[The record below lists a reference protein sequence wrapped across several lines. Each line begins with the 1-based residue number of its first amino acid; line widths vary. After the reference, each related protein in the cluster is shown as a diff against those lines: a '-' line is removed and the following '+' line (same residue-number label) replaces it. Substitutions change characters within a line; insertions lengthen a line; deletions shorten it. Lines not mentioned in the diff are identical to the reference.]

1 MSNQIKGMIK
11 AIFPT
16 IQVSEK
22 FTKREVVITTTTD
35 MYPQDILV
43 QFTQDKCAVL
53 DLYKSGDEVDVDY
66 NLRGRQWISP
76 QGEAKYFNTIEGWRI
91 SLASGASPI
100 PQDVQKTVP
109 VEQLAPTQEQGDDD
123 LPF

>member
-1 MSNQIKGMIK
+1 MSNQIKGRIK
-11 AIFPT
+11 TIFPT
-16 IQVSEK
+16 IQVSDK
-22 FTKREVVITTTTD
+22 FAKRDVVITTTTD

-43 QFTQDKCAVL
+43 QFTQDKCAIL

-66 NLRGRQWISP
+66 NLKGREWINP

-91 SLASGASPI
+91 NRASGASPI
-100 PQDVQKTVP
+100 PKEVQKDVP
-109 VEQLAPTQEQGDDD
+109 VEQVEDIND

>member
-1 MSNQIKGMIK
+1 MSNQIKGRIK
-11 AIFPT
+11 VIFPA

-22 FTKREVVITTTTD
+22 FTKRDVVITTTTD

-43 QFTQDKCAVL
+43 QFTQDRCAVL
-53 DLYKSGDEVDVDY
+53 DTYKVGQEVDVDY
-66 NLRGRQWISP
+66 NLRGREWINP

-91 SLASGASPI
+91 NLASGASPI
-100 PQDVQKTVP
+100 PQEIQKDAP
-109 VEQLAPTQEQGDDD
+109 VEQVEGINN

>member
-1 MSNQIKGMIK
+1 MSNQIKGRIK

-16 IQVSEK
+16 IQVSDK
-22 FTKREVVITTTTD
+22 FAKRDVVITTTTD

-53 DLYKSGDEVDVDY
+53 DLYKAGDEVDVDY
-66 NLRGRQWISP
+66 NLKGREWINP
-76 QGEAKYFNTIEGWRI
+76 QGETKYFNTIEGWRI
-91 SLASGASPI
+91 NRASGASPI
-100 PQDVQKTVP
+100 PP
-109 VEQLAPTQEQGDDD
+109 QEQKDAPDEQVEDIDD

>member
-1 MSNQIKGMIK
+1 MSNQIKGRIK
-11 AIFPT
+11 TIFPT
-16 IQVSEK
+16 IQVSDK
-22 FTKREVVITTTTD
+22 FSKRDVVVTTTTD

-66 NLRGRQWISP
+66 NLKGREWTNP
-76 QGEAKYFNTIEGWRI
+76 QGEVKYFNTIEGWRI
-91 SLASGASPI
+91 SKTSSASPI
-100 PQDVQKTVP
+100 PQDVKKDVP
-109 VEQLAPTQEQGDDD
+109 VEQLGGQINDDN

>member
-1 MSNQIKGMIK
+1 MSNQIKGKIK

-22 FTKREVVITTTTD
+22 FSKRDVVVTTTTD

-53 DLYKSGDEVDVDY
+53 DTYKSGDEVDVDY
-66 NLRGRQWISP
+66 NLKGREWINP

-91 SLASGASPI
+91 GLASGSRKVDQTPVNQT
-100 PQDVQKTVP
+100 PVP
-109 VEQLAPTQEQGDDD
+109 PEVVEEADDD

>member
-22 FTKREVVITTTTD
+22 FTKRDVVITTTTD

>member
-1 MSNQIKGMIK
+1 MSNQIKGRIK

-16 IQVSEK
+16 IQISDK
-22 FTKREVVITTTTD
+22 FTKRDVVITTTTD

-43 QFTQDKCAVL
+43 QFTQDKCVVL
-53 DLYKSGDEVDVDY
+53 DFYNPGNEVDVDY
-66 NLRGRQWISP
+66 NLKGREWINP

-91 SLASGASPI
+91 NHASGASPI
-100 PQDVQKTVP
+100 PKEVQKDIP
-109 VEQLAPTQEQGDDD
+109 IEQVAGQTEEDTG

>member
-1 MSNQIKGMIK
+1 MSNQIKGRIK
-11 AIFPT
+11 TIFPT

-22 FTKREVVITTTTD
+22 FTKRDVVVTTTTD

-43 QFTQDKCAVL
+43 QFTQDKCVVL

-66 NLRGRQWISP
+66 NLKGREWTNP
-76 QGEAKYFNTIEGWRI
+76 QGEIKYFNTIEGWRI
-91 SLASGASPI
+91 NRTSGVSPI
-100 PQDVQKTVP
+100 PQDVEKEGP
-109 VEQLAPTQEQGDDD
+109 VEQIEDVDN

>member
-1 MSNQIKGMIK
+1 M
-11 AIFPT
+11 IFPT

-22 FTKREVVITTTTD
+22 FTKRDVVITTTTD

-53 DLYKSGDEVDVDY
+53 YTYKVGQEVDVDY
-66 NLRGRQWISP
+66 NLRGKEWINP
-76 QGEAKYFNTIEGWRI
+76 QGEPKYFNTIEGWRI
-91 SLASGASPI
+91 SLASGESPI

-109 VEQLAPTQEQGDDD
+109 VQQLAPIQEGEDDN

>member
-1 MSNQIKGMIK
+1 MSNQIKGRIK

>member
-1 MSNQIKGMIK
+1 MSNQIKGRIK
-11 AIFPT
+11 TIFPT

-22 FTKREVVITTTTD
+22 FSKRDVVITTTTD

-43 QFTQDKCAVL
+43 QFTQDRCAVL
-53 DLYKSGDEVDVDY
+53 DTYKVGQEVDVDY
-66 NLRGRQWISP
+66 NLRGRGWINP

-109 VEQLAPTQEQGDDD
+109 VQQLAPIQEQGDDD